1 MAGSTEWRT
10 PPEFF
15 ATLHAEFNFN
25 VDAAATAE
33 NALVK
38 PICREG
44 GPLPGGTWREDGDC
58 WLCHKPIGRYY
69 TAETDGTKRE
79 HYGPGDRVYANPPY
93 AAKVCDRFV
102 ETAALTS
109 REQGALWVVLLNA
122 TTTDSERFHRWIWDR
137 ELHRPRDRVEL
148 RLLPGRIRFYGELGT
163 PIPNPRYSNML
174 VIFRPPLEPGL

>member
-1 MAGSTEWRT
+1 MGSGEWRT
-10 PPEFF
+10 PPDLF
-15 ATLHAEFNFN
+15 AQWHAEFGFN
-25 VDAAATAE
+25 VDAAATPE
-33 NALVK
+33 NALVV
-38 PICREG
+38 PETTWCN
-44 GPLPGGTWREDGDC
+44 PLTC
-58 WLCHKPIGRYY
+58 NMAHGRYY